1 MKIGIWNGIGR
12 MIKQVVW
19 ATKKVCRH
27 VMANEK
33 KNTLV
38 SLHYFTLVTSFLPDV
53 AVNFFFVYMYKS
65 AICYFLPIYI
75 FNYFWKIKMH

>member
-33 KNTLV
+33 KTLV
-38 SLHYFTLVTSFLPDV
+38 SLHFTLVTYFLPDV
-53 AVNFFFVYMYKS
+53 AVNICLSICTNQQFVTFTD
-65 AICYFLPIYI
+65 IYF
-75 FNYFWKIKMH
+75 

>member
-53 AVNFFFVYMYKS
+53 AVNFFFLS
-65 AICYFLPIYI
+65 ICTNQQFVIFYRYI
-75 FNYFWKIKMH
+75 FLTIFEK